1 MFDHETKR
9 SRGFGF
15 IVFASEQVVDDLLA
29 NGNMIDL
36 AGSKVSLQFIIE
48 MTQMVIPSIVYLW
61 CKICKVMSTK
71 GKCILL
77 FQVTRRANFME
88 HHA

>member
-15 IVFASEQVVDDLLA
+15 IVFSSEQVVDDLLA

-48 MTQMVIPSIVYLW
+48 MTQMVIPSVVYLW
-61 CKICKVMSTK
+61 CKICK

-77 FQVTRRANFME
+77 FQVTSCANFME

>member
-1 MFDHETKR
+1 VVDHHIMFDHETKR

-29 NGNMIDL
+29 NENMVDL

-48 MTQMVIPSIVYLW
+48 MTSVLVFSIVYLW
-61 CKICKVMSTK
+61 CKILKYVK
-71 GKCILL
+71 
-77 FQVTRRANFME
+77 
-88 HHA
+88 

>member
-29 NGNMIDL
+29 NGNMVDL

-48 MTQMVIPSIVYLW
+48 MTPMVVSSIVDLW
-61 CKICKVMSTK
+61 CKICKVVF
-71 GKCILL
+71 CILV
-77 FQVTRRANFME
+77 FQVICCANFME

>member
-29 NGNMIDL
+29 NENMVDL

-48 MTQMVIPSIVYLW
+48 MTSVLVFSIVYLW
-61 CKICKVMSTK
+61 CKILKYVK
-71 GKCILL
+71 
-77 FQVTRRANFME
+77 
-88 HHA
+88 